1 MRLSTISLLYKILVF
16 VTIRNYVIGNINPS
30 SPTIIFVDSFTEY
43 LSGHCKKY
51 CDENGIRIVECVSPY
66 MQKVLSSQG
75 YDIPD
80 TLKTPDEGEE
90 SNWAVILDLVN
101 DNIDEENEDENK
113 VMNVVCLSE
122 SDAGVSTAERIQ
134 QALHLRGNG
143 KSPHLRNKFLLNERA
158 AEKGIQVISN
168 LNQLSKFEQFIIIY
182 LNVIGSKAKVS
193 SFSSGVGVVSD

>member
-1 MRLSTISLLYKILVF
+1 MRLTSISLLFKILNF
-16 VTIRNYVIGNINPS
+16 AAIGNYAIGNINPS
-30 SPTIIFVDSFTEY
+30 TPTAIFVDSFTEY

-51 CDENGIRIVECVSPY
+51 CDENGIRVVECVSPY

-80 TLKTPDEGEE
+80 TLKTPDEGDET
-90 SNWAVILDLVN
+90 NWAVTLDLLN
-101 DNIDEENEDENK
+101 DNIDEEVDSEHK
-113 VMNVVCLSE
+113 LMNVVCLSE

-158 AEKGIQVISN
+158 AEKGLQVTISYK
-168 LNQLSKFEQFIIIY
+168 LL
-182 LNVIGSKAKVS
+182 
-193 SFSSGVGVVSD
+193 D